1 MTTNDTAS
9 RAPGTAAGAS
19 TDRLFSILVGL
30 TTLAVFLQTV
40 WAGMMIREGKDYDAS
55 WVSVH
60 DWGARVA
67 FVLAL
72 AAVVVALLRLR
83 SRRDLLV
90 GAVALAVL
98 IFAESYVGGLVGDK
112 PGIVALHIPLGTAI
126 LSLAVWLPFRS
137 TRTR

>member
-9 RAPGTAAGAS
+9 RAPGTAAGAT

-72 AAVVVALLRLR
+72 AAVVVAVLRLR
-83 SRRDLLV
+83 SRRDLLA

-98 IFAESYVGGLVGDK
+98 IFAESYVGGLVGDE